1 MVIFHSYVTVYQRV
15 PSSNTWSLVAGN
27 WEYHLSDD
35 DGWFVPQWSDYSHV
49 SIHFNP
55 WILGTWPVMTIMSPT
70 LDDEL
75 LILWRKNS
83 NLGFVSDYFGV
94 RSLCKSSGDKGQP
107 QRNHCT
113 WVWLKNGYQ
122 WTHKSYLVQCLTI
135 SNDGAVKKN
144 CWAIP
149 SEAQPLAPPSEGL
162 LVQIPAAGPRPV
174 AAQDYRPQNL
184 FSQTDQNRIPLLQV
198 DYPILSL

>member
-1 MVIFHSYVTVYQRV
+1 MNPGNVTRHDHHEPYF
-15 PSSNTWSLVAGN
+15 
-27 WEYHLSDD
+27 
-35 DGWFVPQWSDYSHV
+35 GWWTP
-49 SIHFNP
+49 HF
-55 WILGTWPVMTIMSPT
+55 MAQ
-70 LDDEL
+70 
-75 LILWRKNS
+75 NS

-122 WTHKSYLVQCLTI
+122 WTHKSCLVQCLTI

-174 AAQDYRPQNL
+174 TAQDYRPQNL

-198 DYPILSL
+198 DYPSKIVIFTC